1 MFRSTIP
8 LTEVP
13 FHHAIIPLLNLYRL
27 TLSDSLLCVCVWGGG
42 ACVNSMNTC
51 QLTDSHPQFSD
62 EDDNDDEDN
71 NEFACSDDD
80 GDTCEDCSD
89 GSYGL
94 DSDGWDYDGDGQC
107 DQGDGDDERTYK

>member
-62 EDDNDDEDN
+62 EDDNDDED
-71 NEFACSDDD
+71 DDD
-80 GDTCEDCSD
+80 
-89 GSYGL
+89 
-94 DSDGWDYDGDGQC
+94 
-107 DQGDGDDERTYK
+107 DDDDNFFDAVDEHTAEQYVYLPPEKSHRYCIWTEKTHTS